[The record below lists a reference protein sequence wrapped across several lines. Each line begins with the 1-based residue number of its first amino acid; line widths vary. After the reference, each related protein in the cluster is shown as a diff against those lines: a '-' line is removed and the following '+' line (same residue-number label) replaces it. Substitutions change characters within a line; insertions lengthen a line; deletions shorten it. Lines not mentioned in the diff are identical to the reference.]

1 MDWSD
6 FVVADFQKL
15 EREARICRKM
25 QVLALKLNFVF
36 LSFGISIYYFLLID
50 GFIIFLFDFTV
61 STFIFN
67 KYFISISFH
76 IPAHENYICLL
87 SWFLF
92 VFPADL
98 YLSCQLIV
106 ICLLSW
112 FIFVFPA
119 DLYLSSQHPNI
130 VRLHDGIQ
138 EESFHYLVFDL

>member
-25 QVLALKLNFVF
+25 QVHLLALELNVIY
-36 LSFGISIYYFLLID
+36 LSIDISIFVLID
-50 GFIIFLFDFTV
+50 GFIIFSFDFTV

-98 YLSCQLIV
+98 YLSSQLIY
-106 ICLLSW
+106 ICLLSTQTLW
-112 FIFVFPA
+112 GCTTGYRRRASIT
-119 DLYLSSQHPNI
+119 SSLICKPN
-130 VRLHDGIQ
+130 RYSS
-138 EESFHYLVFDL
+138 SFLP

>member
-1 MDWSD
+1 MSWDQN
-6 FVVADFQKL
+6 FGLKYYFAVTDFQKL

-25 QVLALKLNFVF
+25 QVHLLALELNFIY
-36 LSFGISIYYFLLID
+36 LSIDISIFVLID

-98 YLSCQLIV
+98 YLS
-106 ICLLSW
+106 
-112 FIFVFPA
+112 
-119 DLYLSSQHPNI
+119 SQHPNI